1 MNHGTNKDKQV
12 DVTVAQDGNTET
24 NDDDH
29 DHDHDHDHDE
39 DSKRKRVPLNEES
52 GDHQQ
57 DQPASLSEDQPDS
70 LSEVPQSSHQQQ
82 PQQQQSQQEAPT
94 FGKDKV
100 LGIAPMLDVT
110 TREFRHLMRI
120 LSKELTLWTEMV
132 VDGTIIHAKDLDN
145 HLGMD
150 DDSLLAAGHKCYA
163 DSTSSTSSH
172 PIVCQ
177 IGGNS
182 PSRIFEAVQKIM
194 THYDYDEINI
204 NMGCP
209 SQLVAG
215 KNMFGAVLMKHREVA
230 KAAVEA
236 MQQAVEQFE
245 DPSHSITGQVENGG
259 NQHDKKPTSS
269 LFAKRM
275 RLSVKCRIGVDD
287 WDSFELL
294 REFIQVLSP
303 HIQIFYIHARK
314 AVLGGKF
321 TTKQNRAIPPLNYP
335 WVYALCDEFPDCE
348 FHINGGIPDLKA
360 AKHLC
365 LGMQTMTTKP
375 KGSQHGQQHAE
386 YDEKLEITS
395 EDEKKSDDDATTD
408 IADTTKTLDLQHQ
421 HQQASTINQSQ
432 HQQPQ
437 HQVPC
442 SVCQFPNG
450 SCVAAPLVVPT
461 NLKGCMLGRAAR
473 DNPCLFWDVDRY
485 LYGKPTNP
493 CQNRW
498 EVIAKYLEYI
508 EEVVPPRCC
517 DSNPQDTRT
526 LPMPFQV
533 EREYDACPL
542 CAKFGPASMWMSDED
557 DRDNDSPP
565 NADLS
570 VAPMDY
576 DCGGTAKP
584 KVSSHVFSR
593 VLRPLVGILNGVPNA
608 RKFRQEFDRLLKQ
621 EAPYKG
627 GGKKATPNANVTGT
641 SVALPCHR
649 NCGPAAVIR
658 MALLR
663 VMDRKVLMQD
673 FEKTEDIS
681 VDYSRSIDCCKGKRT
696 W

>member
-1 MNHGTNKDKQV
+1 LNDSG
-12 DVTVAQDGNTET
+12 GN
-24 NDDDH
+24 
-29 DHDHDHDHDE
+29 
-39 DSKRKRVPLNEES
+39 LN
-52 GDHQQ
+52 Q
-57 DQPASLSEDQPDS
+57 DQDQNDS
-70 LSEVPQSSHQQQ
+70 LPAVSKSPQSTQRAQSQQ
-82 PQQQQSQQEAPT
+82 PQQQESI

-110 TREFRHLMRI
+110 TREFRQLMRI
-120 LSKELTLWTEMV
+120 MSKELTLWTEMV
-132 VDGTIIHAKDLDN
+132 VDGTIIYAKDLDN

-150 DDSLLAAGHKCYA
+150 ESLNSGDHHQQQHY
-163 DSTSSTSSH
+163 DSH

-182 PSRIFEAVQKIM
+182 PERISQAVQKIM
-194 THYDYDEINI
+194 ANYDYDEINI

-236 MQQAVEQFE
+236 MQQTVERFLLE
-245 DPSHSITGQVENGG
+245 TTGEVVENSGENHHQQQHG
-259 NQHDKKPTSS
+259 NPTSTRRCN
-269 LFAKRM
+269 KKKQM

-335 WVYALCDEFPDCE
+335 WVYALCEEFPDCE
-348 FHINGGIPDLKA
+348 FHINGGIPDLKT
-360 AKHLC
+360 AKQLC
-365 LGMQTMTTKP
+365 FGMQMMTKDTTKAN
-375 KGSQHGQQHAE
+375 GSEVAGYGNGNGNGNGNGSRMEGA
-386 YDEKLEITS
+386 
-395 EDEKKSDDDATTD
+395 EDEKKSDDYTTTD
-408 IADTTKTLDLQHQ
+408 IAEKTKKLELQDEQ
-421 HQQASTINQSQ
+421 EVATNQSQQQ

-437 HQVPC
+437 HQHQVPC
-442 SVCQFPNG
+442 SICQFPNG
-450 SCVAAPLVVPT
+450 SCVAAPLIVPP

-498 EVIAKYLEYI
+498 EVLAKYLEYI

-517 DSNPQDTRT
+517 DSNPRDTRT

-533 EREYDACPL
+533 QREYDACPL
-542 CAKFGPASMWMSDED
+542 CANHGPSSMWTSDD
-557 DRDNDSPP
+557 DKDSSAP
-565 NADLS
+565 NGLS

-576 DCGGTAKP
+576 DLGTPKP
-584 KVSSHVFSR
+584 KFSSHVFSR
-593 VLRPLVGILNGVPNA
+593 VLRPLIGLFNGIPNA

-621 EAPYKG
+621 QAPHKG
-627 GGKKATPNANVTGT
+627 GAKKATSNVTGT
-641 SVALPCHR
+641 SAPLPCYR
-649 NCGPAAVIR
+649 NCGPAVVIR
-658 MALLR
+658 MALFR
-663 VMDRKVLMQD
+663 AMDRKLLMQD
-673 FEKTEDIS
+673 FEKTEDIA